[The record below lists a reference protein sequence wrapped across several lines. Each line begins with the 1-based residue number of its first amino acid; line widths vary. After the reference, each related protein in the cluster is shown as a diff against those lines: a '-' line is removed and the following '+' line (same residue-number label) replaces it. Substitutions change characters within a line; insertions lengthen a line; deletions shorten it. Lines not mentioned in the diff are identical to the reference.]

1 MEHIFCH
8 LPLLFLLFPFAT
20 SIDDSYT
27 KPSALVLIEMTLV
40 LGGYFLML

>member
-20 SIDDSYT
+20 STDNPYT
-27 KPSALVLIEMTLV
+27 NLGALALIEVAFV
-40 LGGYFLML
+40 LRVIF